1 MGTARD
7 RCGLARSPRTP
18 APPLCTLAAAPRL
31 RRLAAAAAYAGA
43 LAVGALNLAACRP
56 GTPAYDPAEI
66 ADAESPRDLVAM
78 AAEVRE
84 QVERLSGLELRAPL
98 RMRWQSRADARRFVE
113 QRLAE
118 ELPPE
123 RLEGI
128 RLVYVTL
135 GVVPDTLDLHALL
148 LDLYTEQVLGYY
160 DPRTE
165 TLFLVEGESAAELR
179 PVLIH
184 ELVHALQDQHTDIE
198 PLVAFE
204 RGADR
209 QAAAHAALEG
219 HAMVVMFTAL
229 QEDAARRRL
238 DPAALPNPAAELGL
252 ALEEQHEQFP
262 VFRRAPRIV
271 RETLLFPYVH
281 GTTFVW
287 QLWRS
292 QVGQERYPAPLGELL
307 PSSTSQ
313 VMHPVERFI
322 RGRAEPVELRFA
334 DPPAD
339 RQVLY
344 ENTFGELETA
354 IILAHDAG
362 DDQRTAARGWAG
374 DRYRLTRDATGA
386 LVLEWTSAWRDAA
399 AADRFAAAADRALGG
414 RPGRSVHVTREDFA
428 GFPGVRLIDAP
439 AVMPGAD
446 IVPTPVRVVDAAE
459 VARLLRTDPVEPSR

>member
-1 MGTARD
+1 VTA
-7 RCGLARSPRTP
+7 GARRF
-18 APPLCTLAAAPRL
+18 
-31 RRLAAAAAYAGA
+31 RRLIASAACAGAMTAGA
-43 LAVGALNLAACRP
+43 LTLAACRP
-56 GTPAYDPAEI
+56 GAPAYDPAEI
-66 ADAESPRDLVAM
+66 ADAESPADLVAM

-98 RMRWQSRADARRFVE
+98 RMRWQSRAEARRFVE

-118 ELPPE
+118 ELPPD
-123 RLEGI
+123 RLEGM
-128 RLVYVTL
+128 RQVYVTL

-160 DPRTE
+160 DPRAE
-165 TLFLVEGESAAELR
+165 TLFLVEGEGAAALR

-198 PLVAFE
+198 ALVAFE

-229 QEDAARRRL
+229 QESAARRRL
-238 DPAALPNPAAELGL
+238 DPAALPDPAAELGL

-262 VFRRAPRIV
+262 VFRRAPPIV

-292 QVGQERYPAPLGELL
+292 QAGQDRYAPPLAELL

-322 RGRAEPVELRFA
+322 RGREEPVELSFA

-339 RQVLY
+339 GQLLY

-354 IILAHDAG
+354 IILAHHGG
-362 DDQRTAARGWAG
+362 DGQRAAARGWAG
-374 DRYRLTRDATGA
+374 DRYRLTSDAAGG
-386 LVLEWTSAWRDAA
+386 LVLEWTSVWRDAA
-399 AADRFAAAADRALGG
+399 AADRFVAAANRLRGG
-414 RPGRSVHVTREDFA
+414 RPGRAIRIAREDFA
-428 GFPGVRLIDAP
+428 GLPGVRVIDAP
-439 AVMPGAD
+439 AAAVPD
-446 IVPTPVRVVDAAE
+446 VVPTPVRVLDAEE
-459 VARLLRTDPVEPSR
+459 VARLLRTDPGE